1 MSTPRVSVIITS
13 YNRAE
18 LLKEAIQSVI
28 DQTYPDFEVIV
39 VDDGSHDH
47 SLQVIEAF
55 QQAFPDKIHSY
66 THEERSNKG
75 IVPTYQLG
83 IAKARGE
90 FLAFLEHDDRWSP
103 NYLASKVEILDSNPE
118 VGVVFSPY
126 EVVGTGWFGR
136 DMMLRQWLLRPTI
149 KTGRPF
155 DNFANLLQCNNVATF
170 SCFVT
175 RKSLLNAAPSLSDE
189 IIAYDWWILI
199 YLSMRTY
206 FYRDTTSTTYWRWT
220 KQSAIGKQT
229 FEVHRNQGCDFMEK
243 MYLQINEDLDLLATS
258 KKNTFKTHQKSFAL
272 FLSYY
277 KQPGFLNFMKFF
289 RQAPSWAVASMFS
302 LIINH
307 LKFR

>member
-1 MSTPRVSVIITS
+1 
-13 YNRAE
+13 
-18 LLKEAIQSVI
+18 
-28 DQTYPDFEVIV
+28 
-39 VDDGSHDH
+39 
-47 SLQVIEAF
+47 
-55 QQAFPDKIHSY
+55 
-66 THEERSNKG
+66 
-75 IVPTYQLG
+75 
-83 IAKARGE
+83 
-90 FLAFLEHDDRWSP
+90 
-103 NYLASKVEILDSNPE
+103 
-118 VGVVFSPY
+118 
-126 EVVGTGWFGR
+126 
-136 DMMLRQWLLRPTI
+136 MMLRQWLLRPTI
-149 KTGRPF
+149 KTGQPF
-155 DNFANLLQCNNVATF
+155 DNFTNLLQCNNVATF

-175 RKSLLNAAPSLSDE
+175 RKSLLNTAPSLSDE

-243 MYLQINEDLDLLATS
+243 MYLRINEDLELLATS

-289 RQAPSWAVASMFS
+289 RKAPSWAVASMFS